1 MTTNNSLDEC
11 GIIWIVNKSKQ
22 EISAFA
28 YSVETISVQV
38 KKRKGKRTAD
48 SDQVIV
54 SVKDGGPGGELTKCH
69 DYLQSLAVNHR
80 KAQF

>member
-28 YSVETISVQV
+28 YSVETILVQLN
-38 KKRKGKRTAD
+38 KRKGKRTAD

-54 SVKDGGPGGELTKCH
+54 SVKDEGPGIEP
-69 DYLQSLAVNHR
+69 S
-80 KAQF
+80 

>member
-11 GIIWIVNKSKQ
+11 GIIWILNKSKQ
-22 EISAFA
+22 EMSAFA
-28 YSVETISVQV
+28 YSVETISMQL

-54 SVKDGGPGGELTKCH
+54 TLKDEGPGIEP
-69 DYLQSLAVNHR
+69 S
-80 KAQF
+80 

>member
-48 SDQVIV
+48 SDKVM
-54 SVKDGGPGGELTKCH
+54 
-69 DYLQSLAVNHR
+69 
-80 KAQF
+80 

>member
-1 MTTNNSLDEC
+1 MTTNNSRDEC
-11 GIIWIVNKSKQ
+11 GIIWILNKTKQ
-22 EISAFA
+22 EMPAFA

-54 SVKDGGPGGELTKCH
+54 SVKDEGPGIEP
-69 DYLQSLAVNHR
+69 S
-80 KAQF
+80 

>member
-11 GIIWIVNKSKQ
+11 GIIWIVNKSTQ
-22 EISAFA
+22 QMSAFA
-28 YSVETISVQV
+28 YSVETISMQL

-54 SVKDGGPGGELTKCH
+54 SVKDEGPGIEP
-69 DYLQSLAVNHR
+69 S
-80 KAQF
+80 

>member
-22 EISAFA
+22 EIYAFA

-54 SVKDGGPGGELTKCH
+54 SVKDEGLGIEP
-69 DYLQSLAVNHR
+69 S
-80 KAQF
+80 